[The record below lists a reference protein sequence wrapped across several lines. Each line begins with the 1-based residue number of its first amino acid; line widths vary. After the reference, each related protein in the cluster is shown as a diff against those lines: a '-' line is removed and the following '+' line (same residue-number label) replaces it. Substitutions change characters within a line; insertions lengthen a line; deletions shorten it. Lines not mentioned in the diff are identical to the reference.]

1 MSSEQSGLVDL
12 SGGGSAGGLGEAA
25 LLRDGRSTGDAAM
38 PTNDGDSGTPVGE
51 PVISVRGVGKRYE
64 IYAKPF
70 DRLKKIVVGGKGT
83 IHRSFWALRDV
94 SFDIHRGD
102 AVGILGRNG
111 SGKSTLLQII
121 SGTLVPTTGEVRIRG
136 RVAALLELGSGFN
149 PQFTGRENVF
159 LSGAILGI
167 SRREMEERFDEIAA
181 FADIGDFMEQPVQ
194 VYSSGMH
201 ARLAFAVSIMVKPDI
216 LILDEIL
223 AVGDAGFQQKCIAR
237 LRQLLDS
244 GVTLLFVSHSPDAV
258 RSVCNKGVL
267 LEQSRVAF
275 VGPSEQAV
283 DLYMSHIRDAN
294 TQQAKKA
301 QPKLADKTPRRDEGV
316 EIKAALRYGEG
327 HAQVRSVRVLNAKG
341 AEVNA
346 FEFDEEVTVEVAF
359 RAERDL
365 ERLDLVVGIRDK
377 TGVDLFACS
386 AMDEDEDLPD
396 LRAGEGL
403 VVRYSFRSIF
413 KPGAYGVSVT
423 LTRRPDRK
431 GEGTIVLDHLETCAA
446 FSALKPL
453 TKRQVRF
460 KVQLPVKIDCQ
471 PLSGGAAAAQ

>member
-1 MSSEQSGLVDL
+1 MSSDL
-12 SGGGSAGGLGEAA
+12 PSTDIARATSNAA
-25 LLRDGRSTGDAAM
+25 DPSSL
-38 PTNDGDSGTPVGE
+38 
-51 PVISVRGVGKRYE
+51 PVISVRNVGKRYE

-70 DRLKKIVVGGKGT
+70 DRLKKIILGGKGT
-83 IHRSFWALRDV
+83 IRRSFWALQDV
-94 SFDIHRGD
+94 SFDIQRGE

-121 SGTLVPTTGEVRIRG
+121 SGTLAPTTGEVHIRG

-149 PQFTGRENVF
+149 PQFTGRENVY

-167 SRREMEERFDEIAA
+167 SKREMDERFDEIAA
-181 FADIGDFMEQPVQ
+181 FADIGDFLDQPVQ

-201 ARLAFAVSIMVKPDI
+201 ARLAFAVSIMVQPDI

-237 LRQLLDS
+237 LKQLLDS

-258 RSVCNKGVL
+258 RSVCTKGVL
-267 LEQSRVAF
+267 LEQSRVSFFGA
-275 VGPSEQAV
+275 SEQAV

-294 TQQAKKA
+294 TQRAKQA
-301 QPKLADKTPRRDEGV
+301 QPALSAPIPLRKGTV
-316 EIKAALRYGEG
+316 EASLRYGEG
-327 HAQVRSVRVLNAKG
+327 HAQVHSVRTLNAQG
-341 AEVNA
+341 LPASA
-346 FEFDEEVTVEVAF
+346 FEFDEPITVEVSL

-365 ERLDLVVGIRDK
+365 ERLDLVIGLRDK

-396 LRAGEGL
+396 LTAGQGL
-403 VVRYSFRSIF
+403 IVTYTFRNIF
-413 KPGAYGVSVT
+413 KQGSFGVSVT

-431 GEGTIVLDHLETCAA
+431 GEGTIVLDHLETCAS
-446 FSALKPL
+446 FSALKPQS
-453 TKRQVRF
+453 KRQVRF
-460 KVQLPVKIDCQ
+460 KVQLPVKVNIQ
-471 PLSGGAAAAQ
+471 PLPALPPASPSLAVLEHGAAAKPSSNR